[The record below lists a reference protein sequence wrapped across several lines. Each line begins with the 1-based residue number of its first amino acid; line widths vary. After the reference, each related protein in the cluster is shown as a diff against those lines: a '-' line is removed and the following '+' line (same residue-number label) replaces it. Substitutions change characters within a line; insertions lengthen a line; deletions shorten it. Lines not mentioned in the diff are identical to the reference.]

1 MQTEFP
7 AQNNSGLI
15 RQYIAHQQTISHP
28 AITAALPEQMP
39 APAPFNLA
47 DTYQSQAIPEI
58 PEQAMPEILEQT
70 LPPAHLA
77 KRPRSWRIVA
87 LVLVCILAVGIYSIW
102 YAASPSA
109 PTTVVSTTQQHFSA
123 TPTAA
128 PLQTVSSASPI
139 STNGKIQVYI
149 LGAVKKPGVYT
160 LEANARIYALL
171 QAAGGPLP
179 TANLVALNLAAP
191 LSDGQEIY
199 VTRVGET
206 APVSTSTTTASTST
220 TTTASTNATGTTGAQ
235 ININTASA
243 TDMRT
248 TLHISSTTAQKIIT
262 YRLQHGSFTS
272 VEELLQVVSQA
283 IYKKIK
289 DQVKIA

>member
-15 RQYIAHQQTISHP
+15 RQYIAHQQTIAHP
-28 AITAALPEQMP
+28 AITATLPEQIP
-39 APAPFNLA
+39 ASAPFNLS
-47 DTYQSQAIPEI
+47 DTYQAQAIPEI

-70 LPPAHLA
+70 LPPAHPA

-102 YAASPSA
+102 YAASPSV
-109 PTTVVSTTQQHFSA
+109 PTAVVSTTQQHFNPAPTSA
-123 TPTAA
+123 A
-128 PLQTVSSASPI
+128 LQTVSNASPI
-139 STNGKIQVYI
+139 GTNGKIQVYI
-149 LGAVKKPGVYT
+149 VGAVKKPGVYT
-160 LEANARIYALL
+160 LEANARIYTLL

-179 TANLVALNLAAP
+179 TANLVALNLAAR

-199 VTRVGET
+199 VARVGET
-206 APVSTSTTTASTST
+206 APVSTSINTST
-220 TTTASTNATGTTGAQ
+220 NTATSTNATGTTAAQ

-248 TLHISSTTAQKIIT
+248 TLHISSTTAQAIIT
-262 YRLQHGSFTS
+262 YRLQHGSFTN
-272 VEELLQVVSQA
+272 VQELLQVVSQA